1 MYFLLFCFLGALS
14 KSLIFFYFFWLHHF
28 SVPFSKKVIQKAL
41 AFPFPGGR
49 RAMARVGRQGLSL
62 AASPGSLSACPEVV
76 SCAAMSSCPHAHWRF
91 TGVSIRG
98 PSGAHPGPIQRLW
111 VRDWYASPPTPC
123 IQAPGS
129 GLPGI
134 SPRSF
139 PLAGPQQP
147 AIALCAP

>member
-91 TGVSIRG
+91 TGVSIWG
-98 PSGAHPGPIQRLW
+98 PS
-111 VRDWYASPPTPC
+111 S
-123 IQAPGS
+123 GS
-129 GLPGI
+129 GCVIGMLPH
-134 SPRSF
+134 P
-139 PLAGPQQP
+139 PP
-147 AIALCAP
+147 ASRHPAVVFLGSLPEVSL